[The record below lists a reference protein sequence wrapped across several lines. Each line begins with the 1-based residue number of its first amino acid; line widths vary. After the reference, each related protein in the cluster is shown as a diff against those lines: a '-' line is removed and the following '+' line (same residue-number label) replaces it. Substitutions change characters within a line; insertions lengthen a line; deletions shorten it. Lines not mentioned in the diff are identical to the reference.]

1 MLGAQVDKSILN
13 VYNFQKDQI
22 ALKIVLP
29 EKLTCFALDR
39 SATYCAGGTSHG
51 RVYIWEVASGILY
64 NAWDAHYRQ
73 VNILK
78 FTSDGLALISGSEDS
93 GISVWS
99 VSKLVDDGLKSELPL
114 PQFTMS
120 DHTLPITDII
130 CGVGLFPKCRVLTAS
145 LDHTAKL
152 WDLST
157 QSLISTFHFPKPIS
171 CIAWDIGER
180 FFFAASASPDGSL
193 HRVNLFR
200 ERDIKYKGKIIE
212 AIGGVES
219 HSVIHVND
227 EPEDEGKK
235 RLITVG
241 QAVTTLSISI
251 TTSLLLVGTT
261 EGLIHLYD
269 ITSLQLLR
277 TISSHR
283 GMSITFLTT
292 MIKPPDL
299 IGHVS
304 LMLNVSS
311 TSDARDVMPVK
322 PIAPLHRI
330 KDMKAREH
338 HEVTIMLPM
347 RAETLCNPSHYDYPE
362 FQDDY
367 AFFVRPTNTQTVDPS
382 SSIRVAELE
391 EEVQSLREQLCK
403 AKGINDAMW
412 EIAIQKL
419 LHQKNQTRS
428 NGGSSDN
435 VTQPSVEGSSTERSR
450 KRMRP

>member
-1 MLGAQVDKSILN
+1 
-13 VYNFQKDQI
+13 
-22 ALKIVLP
+22 
-29 EKLTCFALDR
+29 
-39 SATYCAGGTSHG
+39 
-51 RVYIWEVASGILY
+51 
-64 NAWDAHYRQ
+64 
-73 VNILK
+73 
-78 FTSDGLALISGSEDS
+78 
-93 GISVWS
+93 
-99 VSKLVDDGLKSELPL
+99 
-114 PQFTMS
+114 
-120 DHTLPITDII
+120 
-130 CGVGLFPKCRVLTAS
+130 
-145 LDHTAKL
+145 
-152 WDLST
+152 
-157 QSLISTFHFPKPIS
+157 
-171 CIAWDIGER
+171 
-180 FFFAASASPDGSL
+180 
-193 HRVNLFR
+193 
-200 ERDIKYKGKIIE
+200 
-212 AIGGVES
+212 
-219 HSVIHVND
+219 
-227 EPEDEGKK
+227 
-235 RLITVG
+235 
-241 QAVTTLSISI
+241 
-251 TTSLLLVGTT
+251 
-261 EGLIHLYD
+261 
-269 ITSLQLLR
+269 
-277 TISSHR
+277 
-283 GMSITFLTT
+283 

-347 RAETLCNPSHYDYPE
+347 RAEVSQVVHHALFWLLTIVQTLCNPSHYDYPE